1 MSEYAVDLD
10 AANEAS
16 RRLAG
21 VAHRTPIATCA
32 TLDTL
37 AGRRLYFK
45 CEHLQKVGAFKFR
58 GAYNALM
65 KLSDQIA
72 ASGVVTHSSGNH
84 GQALALAAKLRGIQA
99 HIVMPRTVIA
109 SKRKAVEGYGSHVVT
124 CEPSLEARE
133 ETANEVLLDT
143 GGVLVHAYDHP
154 DIIAGQ
160 ATVAL
165 ELLEQMP
172 ALDAIVAPVGGGGLV
187 SGICIAAKS
196 INPQIRIFAAEPAGA
211 DDTARSKLA
220 GKRLLQTA
228 PKTIADG
235 LLTSLG
241 DLTWPI
247 IRDHVERVITV
258 SENEIVTAMRLIW
271 ERAKLLIEPSAAV
284 AVAAVLTDTF
294 KTLEGIHRAAVVL
307 SGGNVDLDQLPW

>member
-1 MSEYAVDLD
+1 
-10 AANEAS
+10 
-16 RRLAG
+16 
-21 VAHRTPIATCA
+21 
-32 TLDTL
+32 
-37 AGRRLYFK
+37 
-45 CEHLQKVGAFKFR
+45 
-58 GAYNALM
+58 
-65 KLSDQIA
+65 
-72 ASGVVTHSSGNH
+72 
-84 GQALALAAKLRGIQA
+84 LAAKLRGIQA

-196 INPQIRIFAAEPAGA
+196 INPQIRIFAAEPVGA

-220 GKRLLQTA
+220 GKRILQTA

-307 SGGNVDLDQLPW
+307 SGGNVDLDHVPWWPHRYVERAARSCACRKPSGLGCPGT